1 MNRGLDGVTK
11 KIKEFATVYDGPH
24 ATPTKTKEGP
34 YYLGINAIAED
45 GKINL
50 TDSAHLSE
58 DDYKIW
64 TKRVTPQKNDIVF
77 SYEAT
82 LGRYAIIPE
91 NFRGCLGRR
100 LAIVRVYS
108 SEVNPIW
115 LYYYFFSPAWKK
127 YISNRIIYGSTV
139 NRISVDEFPN
149 YEVVVPSREK
159 QDKIANALSSIDEKI
174 ANNDAISEQLESMA
188 KTIYDYWFLQFEFP
202 NEEGKPYKSSGGKMV
217 WNEELQR
224 EIPEGWGVDSISSM
238 IDSKKTGDW
247 GKETKQGDYSVPV
260 SCVRGADLDFV
271 TGKSSTFPPT
281 RFILEKNGRKLLEPY
296 DIVVEIS
303 GGSPT
308 QSTGRMAGIS
318 PYLFDRF
325 DNGIICSNFCKAI
338 KLKDEKDYYY
348 FMQTWKLLYENNVM
362 FNWEGK
368 TSGIKNLMFDS
379 FTNNTKIVIPNMEQI
394 SRFFE
399 LSDGIEEEIQTLLQ
413 QNQHLRSLRDFLLP
427 LLMNGQVSI
436 E

>member
-1 MNRGLDGVTK
+1 MIDMVTTTLGEIGKVKMCKRILKKQTSSKGDIPFYKIGTFGGQADSFIDRDLFEEYRKNFSYPRIGNILISAAGTIGRTVRYTGEDAYYQDSNIVWIDNDESKVLDD
-11 KIKEFATVYDGPH
+11 YL
-24 ATPTKTKEGP
+24 
-34 YYLGINAIAED
+34 YYLYQNINWVATTGATITRLYNSNIESMVISFPKD
-45 GKINL
+45 LNVQRRI
-50 TDSAHLSE
+50 
-58 DDYKIW
+58 
-64 TKRVTPQKNDIVF
+64 VDI
-77 SYEAT
+77 
-82 LGRYAIIPE
+82 LK
-91 NFRGCLGRR
+91 
-100 LAIVRVYS
+100 
-108 SEVNPIW
+108 PI
-115 LYYYFFSPAWKK
+115 
-127 YISNRIIYGSTV
+127 
-139 NRISVDEFPN
+139 D
-149 YEVVVPSREK
+149 
-159 QDKIANALSSIDEKI
+159 DKIVL
-174 ANNDAISEQLESMA
+174 NNTISEQLESMA